1 MIKFISFLVYLTIL
15 NNNYMLFTEK
25 NMKVTPAFINN
36 TYSKYN
42 ISNNTKKINDNDN
55 DNDDV
60 PKYLTKRSKFCHIK
74 CDCFF
79 SHSVKND
86 NICVTNWLRPHGFN

>member
-15 NNNYMLFTEK
+15 NNNYMLFTGK

-36 TYSKYN
+36 TYPKYN
-42 ISNNTKKINDNDN
+42 ISNNTKKNN

-60 PKYLTKRSKFCHIK
+60 PKYLTRRSKFCYIK

>member
-1 MIKFISFLVYLTIL
+1 
-15 NNNYMLFTEK
+15 MLFTEK
-25 NMKVTPAFINN
+25 NIKVTPAFINN
-36 TYSKYN
+36 TYLKYN
-42 ISNNTKKINDNDN
+42 ILNNTIKIN

-60 PKYLTKRSKFCHIK
+60 PKYLTRRSKFCHIK

-86 NICVTNWLRPHGFN
+86 NIYVTNWLKPHGFN

>member
-25 NMKVTPAFINN
+25 NIKVTPAFINN
-36 TYSKYN
+36 TYLKYN
-42 ISNNTKKINDNDN
+42 ISNNTIKIN

-60 PKYLTKRSKFCHIK
+60 PKYLTRKSKFCHIK

-86 NICVTNWLRPHGFN
+86 NIYVTNWLKPHGFN

>member
-15 NNNYMLFTEK
+15 NNNYMLFTGK

-36 TYSKYN
+36 TYPKYN
-42 ISNNTKKINDNDN
+42 ISNNTIKINNKDNN
-55 DNDDV
+55 DV
-60 PKYLTKRSKFCHIK
+60 PKYLTRKSKFCHIK
-74 CDCFF
+74 CNCFF

-86 NICVTNWLRPHGFN
+86 NICVLNWLRPHVFN

>member
-36 TYSKYN
+36 TYLKYN
-42 ISNNTKKINDNDN
+42 ISNNTKKINNS
-55 DNDDV
+55 DDI
-60 PKYLTKRSKFCHIK
+60 PRYLKRRSKFCHIK

-86 NICVTNWLRPHGFN
+86 NIYVTNLLRPHGFN

>member
-1 MIKFISFLVYLTIL
+1 MIKFITFLVYLTIL
-15 NNNYMLFTEK
+15 NNNYMLFTGK
-25 NMKVTPAFINN
+25 NMKDAPTFINN
-36 TYSKYN
+36 TYPKYN
-42 ISNNTKKINDNDN
+42 ISNYTIKINDTNN
-55 DNDDV
+55 V
-60 PKYLTKRSKFCHIK
+60 PKYLTRRSKFCYIK

>member
-1 MIKFISFLVYLTIL
+1 MIKFITFLVYLTIL
-15 NNNYMLFTEK
+15 NNNYMLFTGK
-25 NMKVTPAFINN
+25 NMKDSPTFINN
-36 TYSKYN
+36 TYPKYN
-42 ISNNTKKINDNDN
+42 ISNYTIKINDTNN
-55 DNDDV
+55 V
-60 PKYLTKRSKFCHIK
+60 PKYLTRRSKFCYIK

>member
-15 NNNYMLFTEK
+15 NNNYMLFTGK

-42 ISNNTKKINDNDN
+42 ISNNTKK
-55 DNDDV
+55 NDDM
-60 PKYLTKRSKFCHIK
+60 PKYLTRRGKFCHIK

-86 NICVTNWLRPHGFN
+86 NIFVTNWLRPHGFN

>member
-25 NMKVTPAFINN
+25 NMKVTSAFINN
-36 TYSKYN
+36 TYTKYN
-42 ISNNTKKINDNDN
+42 VSNNTNNDM
-55 DNDDV
+55 
-60 PKYLTKRSKFCHIK
+60 PKFLKRNSKFCHIK

-79 SHSVKND
+79 SHNVKND
-86 NICVTNWLRPHGFN
+86 NICVTNWLRPPGFN

>member
-1 MIKFISFLVYLTIL
+1 MMIKFISFLVYLTIL

-25 NMKVTPAFINN
+25 NIKIIPAFINN
-36 TYSKYN
+36 TYQKYN
-42 ISNNTKKINDNDN
+42 ISNNTNNM
-55 DNDDV
+55 NDDDM
-60 PKYLTKRSKFCHIK
+60 PKYLKRRSKFCYIK

-86 NICVTNWLRPHGFN
+86 NMCVTNWLRPHGFN

>member
-15 NNNYMLFTEK
+15 NNNYMLFTGK

-36 TYSKYN
+36 TYPKYN
-42 ISNNTKKINDNDN
+42 ILNNTKKNN

-60 PKYLTKRSKFCHIK
+60 PKYLTRRSKFCYIK

>member
-1 MIKFISFLVYLTIL
+1 
-15 NNNYMLFTEK
+15 MLFTGK

-36 TYSKYN
+36 TYQN
-42 ISNNTKKINDNDN
+42 IISQIIQKNN

-60 PKYLTKRSKFCHIK
+60 PKYLTRRSKFCYIK

-86 NICVTNWLRPHGFN
+86 ICVTNWLRPHGFN